1 MPYLASHRGDYLSSY
16 RGDPGLFSFIGKAL
30 KTGLGVVSKLGI
42 PIVSGA
48 AGILGGRAT
57 RPPIQYQARPG
68 GQPIMTG
75 QPFPRGAVPRPGILG
90 GFQRGIPGGATG
102 YLTGPRRRRMNP
114 ANPKALRRA
123 IRRQASFVKL
133 ARRALKGSGYAIT
146 SRGSSRRRPISIR
159 EAGPGG
165 VTVQR

>member
-1 MPYLASHRGDYLSSY
+1 MGYLASHRGDYLSSY

-57 RPPIQYQARPG
+57 ARPPVLYQQRPSAPIMSGQRFPG
-68 GQPIMTG
+68 GALP
-75 QPFPRGAVPRPGILG
+75 VPGIKG
-90 GFQRGIPGGATG
+90 AIQRGVPGGATG
-102 YLTGPRRRRMNP
+102 YMTGARRRRMNP

-146 SRGSSRRRPISIR
+146 SRGSRRTRPINIR
-159 EAGPGG
+159 ESGPGG
-165 VTVQR
+165 VSVRG